1 MANEERPT
9 GDRAVQESGLDDRP
23 ASPPSKSRGA
33 EVFSALI
40 KNRLALVSLVILIL
54 LVIAAVL
61 GERIAPYGPTE
72 INIQE
77 RLSPPSGEHPFGTDQ
92 LGRDI
97 LSRVMLGSRISLQ
110 VGFISVT
117 IALVGGVVL
126 GLVAGFYGRLID
138 DVIMRGMDILF
149 AFPAILLA
157 IAVLAILGPGIG
169 NAMIAIGIV
178 YIPIFARITRASVL
192 SVREEVY
199 VRAARSL
206 GASDFRLIG
215 KHVLPNV
222 MAPIIVQTS
231 VSLAFAILSE
241 AALSFLGLGA
251 PRPTPAWG
259 LMLAEGRGFIQ
270 QAWWMAFFPGMAI
283 LLTVLA
289 FNLLGDA
296 LRDALDPRQ
305 KSAIEARGMEA

>member
-1 MANEERPT
+1 MAAEERST
-9 GDRAVQESGLDDRP
+9 GDRSASETGLDDRP
-23 ASPPSKSRGA
+23 VAPPSRSRGA
-33 EVFSALI
+33 EVFAALI
-40 KNRLALVSLVILIL
+40 KNRLALTSLVILVM
-54 LVIAAVL
+54 LVVAALL

-72 INIQE
+72 INVQE
-77 RLSPPSGEHPFGTDQ
+77 RLSPPSGEHLFGTDQ

-117 IALVGGVVL
+117 IALVGGVAL

-206 GASDFRLIG
+206 GASDLRLIG

-231 VSLAFAILSE
+231 ISLAFAILSE